1 MDDPKTT
8 GGGVPP
14 ESEIAEIN
22 RYARSP
28 LKQEEVYAFTVTL
41 CDNEIDRDGERFTAE
56 TLEQL
61 AALYPGKPG
70 LFDHSMKGRDQT
82 ARTYRAWVE
91 RDEAKRNS
99 LNEPYTALRARAYMV
114 RTPEN
119 QSLIAEI
126 DAGIKK
132 EVSVGCA
139 IATKACSICGA
150 NRHTEPCAHLPGRFY
165 EGQLC
170 HTVLSGAKDA
180 YEWSFVAIPAQPK
193 AGVTKTVKAYSTQEG
208 GSKAMK
214 DWHSVLKNAENGVTL
229 TTEQA
234 GSLLAHIQS
243 LETRAQ
249 EGEQYRS
256 ALSQEV
262 VRLCTL
268 HLPRLDLGQCPGLL
282 QKCSTQELAALK
294 AMLSETEM
302 EPPAAQLTAPQ
313 AEQLRQEHQAFLI

>member
-14 ESEIAEIN
+14 ESELAEIN

-119 QSLIAEI
+119 QS
-126 DAGIKK
+126 
-132 EVSVGCA
+132 
-139 IATKACSICGA
+139 
-150 NRHTEPCAHLPGRFY
+150 
-165 EGQLC
+165 
-170 HTVLSGAKDA
+170 
-180 YEWSFVAIPAQPK
+180 
-193 AGVTKTVKAYSTQEG
+193 
-208 GSKAMK
+208 
-214 DWHSVLKNAENGVTL
+214 
-229 TTEQA
+229 
-234 GSLLAHIQS
+234 
-243 LETRAQ
+243 
-249 EGEQYRS
+249 
-256 ALSQEV
+256 
-262 VRLCTL
+262 
-268 HLPRLDLGQCPGLL
+268 
-282 QKCSTQELAALK
+282 
-294 AMLSETEM
+294 
-302 EPPAAQLTAPQ
+302 
-313 AEQLRQEHQAFLI
+313 

>member
-1 MDDPKTT
+1 MDDSKITD
-8 GGGVPP
+8 GGVPP
-14 ESEIAEIN
+14 ESELAEIS
-22 RYARSP
+22 RYARSS
-28 LKQEEVYAFTVTL
+28 LKREEIYAFTATL
-41 CDNEIDRDGERFTAE
+41 CDNEIDRDGERFTVE

-91 RDEAKRNS
+91 RDETKLNS

-165 EGQLC
+165 DGKLC
-170 HTVLSGAKDA
+170 HTLLSGAKDA
-180 YEWSFVAIPAQPK
+180 Y
-193 AGVTKTVKAYSTQEG
+193 
-208 GSKAMK
+208 
-214 DWHSVLKNAENGVTL
+214 L
-229 TTEQA
+229 
-234 GSLLAHIQS
+234 SLIHI
-243 LETRAQ
+243 
-249 EGEQYRS
+249 
-256 ALSQEV
+256 
-262 VRLCTL
+262 
-268 HLPRLDLGQCPGLL
+268 
-282 QKCSTQELAALK
+282 
-294 AMLSETEM
+294 
-302 EPPAAQLTAPQ
+302 
-313 AEQLRQEHQAFLI
+313 

>member
-1 MDDPKTT
+1 MNVNKEA
-8 GGGVPP
+8 GVDCGLEVSP
-14 ESEIAEIN
+14 EELKAIN
-22 RYARSP
+22 AMSKKKLRP
-28 LKQEEVYAFTVTL
+28 EEVYAFAVRL

-180 YEWSFVAIPAQPK
+180 YEWSCGNP
-193 AGVTKTVKAYSTQEG
+193 
-208 GSKAMK
+208 
-214 DWHSVLKNAENGVTL
+214 
-229 TTEQA
+229 
-234 GSLLAHIQS
+234 
-243 LETRAQ
+243 
-249 EGEQYRS
+249 RS
-256 ALSQEV
+256 AKGGRDE
-262 VRLCTL
+262 
-268 HLPRLDLGQCPGLL
+268 DGKGLFH
-282 QKCSTQELAALK
+282 TGRRE
-294 AMLSETEM
+294 
-302 EPPAAQLTAPQ
+302 
-313 AEQLRQEHQAFLI
+313 